1 MEEKRGVSS
10 IGGQEEEIRKIRKI
24 LKTLITLENNVLS
37 TLSPVH
43 QVVFSGPEVNNADFM
58 YLITVVLNEMYGR
71 KDNEA
76 K

>member
-43 QVVFSGPEVNNADFM
+43 
-58 YLITVVLNEMYGR
+58 
-71 KDNEA
+71 
-76 K
+76 